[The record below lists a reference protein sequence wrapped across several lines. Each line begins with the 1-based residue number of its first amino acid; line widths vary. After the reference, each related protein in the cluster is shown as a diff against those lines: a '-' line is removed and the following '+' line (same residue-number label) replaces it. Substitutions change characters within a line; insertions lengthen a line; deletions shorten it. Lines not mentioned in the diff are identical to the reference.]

1 MKPTLL
7 KLINRTISSLL
18 FAALMAP
25 GSGLMAQEVPAAT
38 VPLKAAP
45 VAPAAKAPLKAVPV
59 APVAKAKKSDE
70 VTVITSDRLLYDY
83 KNAFAVFDDNV
94 VVIDPDLKLT
104 SDNLLVRFDENG
116 EVEFLEAKGQVYI
129 QQEGLTA
136 RSELATYDVKK
147 ATIILQ
153 VNPMVQREGAMLTG
167 DTVIYYRDEGRLECF
182 PNARLIIPSDKRG
195 KNIGGK

>member
-7 KLINRTISSLL
+7 KLINRTTASLL

-38 VPLKAAP
+38 VPLKATP
-45 VAPAAKAPLKAVPV
+45 VAPAAAPLKAVPV
-59 APVAKAKKSDE
+59 APVAKARKSDE

-83 KNAFAVFDDNV
+83 KNAFAVFEDNV

-104 SDNLLVRFDENG
+104 SDHLLVRFDENG
-116 EVEFLEAKGQVYI
+116 EVESLEAKGQVYI

-167 DTVIYYRDEGRLECF
+167 DKIIYYRDEGRLECF

>member
-1 MKPTLL
+1 MKPNLL
-7 KLINRTISSLL
+7 KLINRTIASLL

-45 VAPAAKAPLKAVPV
+45 VAP
-59 APVAKAKKSDE
+59 VAKARKSDE

-104 SDNLLVRFDENG
+104 SDHLLVRFDENG
-116 EVEFLEAKGQVYI
+116 EV
-129 QQEGLTA
+129 
-136 RSELATYDVKK
+136 
-147 ATIILQ
+147 
-153 VNPMVQREGAMLTG
+153 
-167 DTVIYYRDEGRLECF
+167 
-182 PNARLIIPSDKRG
+182 
-195 KNIGGK
+195 

>member
-1 MKPTLL
+1 MKPNLL
-7 KLINRTISSLL
+7 KLINRTIASLL

-45 VAPAAKAPLKAVPV
+45 VAPAAAPLKAVPV
-59 APVAKAKKSDE
+59 APVAKARKSDE

-104 SDNLLVRFDENG
+104 SDHLLV
-116 EVEFLEAKGQVYI
+116 
-129 QQEGLTA
+129 
-136 RSELATYDVKK
+136 S
-147 ATIILQ
+147 
-153 VNPMVQREGAMLTG
+153 
-167 DTVIYYRDEGRLECF
+167 
-182 PNARLIIPSDKRG
+182 
-195 KNIGGK
+195 